1 MSLETVGSARSA
13 SLRDR
18 QAEATRRSIADAFLE
33 LAHEANSVSISMPA
47 VARKAGVSVRTL
59 YRYFATKDELQDAVA
74 YRAAERAHATMSDP
88 TLDRSTLARYL
99 GTLWRSFA
107 DDVPAVLAEHTT
119 PVGRQLRASRLADS
133 RATSRRLAPEAA
145 HDPEAIDLLVAVT
158 SSSMFL
164 DLVARMGHPPERAA
178 ALATYTAELVA
189 ADVAANG
196 PLAERVLPNRPLP
209 PPAEEP
215 AARP

>member
-1 MSLETVGSARSA
+1 MSLEATGRET
-13 SLRDR
+13 LRDR
-18 QAEATRRSIADAFLE
+18 QAEATRQSIVDAFLE

-47 VARKAGVSVRTL
+47 VARRADVSVRTL
-59 YRYFATKDELQDAVA
+59 YRYFATKDELQDAAA

-99 GTLWRSFA
+99 AALWRSFA
-107 DDVPAVLAEHTT
+107 NDVPAVLAEHAT
-119 PVGRQLRASRLADS
+119 PVGRQLRAARLPDS
-133 RATSRRLAPEAA
+133 RATTRRLAPETG
-145 HDPEAIDLLVAVT
+145 DDDEAIDLLVAIT

-164 DLVARMGHPPERAA
+164 ELVERMGNRPERAA
-178 ALATYTAELVA
+178 ALAVYVAELVA

-209 PPAEEP
+209 
-215 AARP
+215 ARSSQEIQP